1 MIKLWTMCLHR
12 QFGNGKILSIW
23 NVNFIKITYN
33 PDLVKT
39 VPTFLVSHEQFW
51 YLRNFTYC
59 YKIAKTFAQMAKSLS
74 SFVKNGFEPLKIY
87 VTQFPVDDISLS
99 WLQLHDFFGRFLNWL
114 ETLQKISR

>member
-1 MIKLWTMCLHR
+1 MDNVLAQTIC
-12 QFGNGKILSIW
+12 NGKILSIW

-59 YKIAKTFAQMAKSLS
+59 YKIAKTFAQMVKSLS

-87 VTQFPVDDISLS
+87 VTQFPVDDFSLS
-99 WLQLHDFFGRFLNWL
+99 WLQLHGFFGRFLNWL